1 MNEKPSALV
10 IGDVMLD
17 RRIEG
22 QMTRVSPEA
31 PAPII
36 RQEHIVESPGGA
48 GNVARNVAT
57 LGGNVKVLG
66 VVGHNDYGANA
77 LAHLLAAA
85 GVSCC
90 LPHGPE
96 GSRTITKTR
105 IGAAGQYL
113 VRVDEE
119 DDQLS
124 NDEAIIKG
132 MDHILYE
139 GTLTKLVC
147 VADYDK
153 GTMTEPVIQHLIR
166 RCIELEIPVFVD
178 CRPNKTDFYHG
189 VELLKPNFHEATETL
204 DDRGM
209 LHPGVIVGEPDSVVQ
224 ELRKLGGFGSVLL
237 TMGGNGCA
245 YYDPQDGKIHS
256 FQANQQ
262 QVYDVCGAGDTVM
275 AAMAVGYLEGMPFR
289 DCVMFSMFAAGLVVR
304 HHGVVPA
311 YRDAVDEF
319 RYEAGGWL
327 EKAMSEAVFMRFVAR
342 RKRKDQIIVL
352 TNGCFDGLHAGHIE
366 MLCNAKRQGDVLVV
380 AYNDNESLVACK
392 GDSRP
397 IVPDGL
403 RATHLA
409 QLACVDAVFRFDGD
423 MEGLVRRIK
432 PDVLVKG
439 EDSARAGVIPGAD
452 YVASHGGR
460 LYLAPVDFDLS
471 SSRLCP
477 QIPVDQAARS

>member
-1 MNEKPSALV
+1 MSEKPSVLV

-22 QMTRVSPEA
+22 QMTRISLEA

-57 LGGNVKVLG
+57 LGCDVQVLG

-77 LAHLLAAA
+77 LTHLLGAA
-85 GVSCC
+85 GVGCC

-96 GSRTITKTR
+96 GSCTVTKTR
-105 IGAAGQYL
+105 IGAAGQYI

-119 DDQLS
+119 AGQLS
-124 NDEAIIKG
+124 NDAEIIQG
-132 MDHILYE
+132 MDHVLHE
-139 GTLTKLVC
+139 GTSTKLIC

-153 GTMTEPVIQHLIR
+153 GTMTEPVARHLIER
-166 RCIELEIPVFVD
+166 SVELKIPVFVD

-189 VELLKPNFHEATETL
+189 VELLKPNIREAQAML
-204 DDRGM
+204 DDWGR
-209 LHPGVIVGEPDSVVQ
+209 LHPGVIVGEPDTLVQ

-237 TMGGNGCA
+237 TMGGDGCA
-245 YYDPQDGKIHS
+245 YYDPQDEKIHN
-256 FQANQQ
+256 FQGSQQ
-262 QVYDVCGAGDTVM
+262 QIYDVCGAGDTVM
-275 AAMAVGYLEGMPFR
+275 AAMAVGYVEGVSFHE
-289 DCVMFSMFAAGLVVR
+289 CVQFSMYAAGLVVR

-319 RYEAGGWL
+319 RYEACGWAA
-327 EKAMSEAVFMRFVAR
+327 KAMSEADAMAFVAR
-342 RKRKDQIIVL
+342 RKRKDQVIVL
-352 TNGCFDGLHAGHIE
+352 TNGCFDGVHAGHIE
-366 MLCNAKRQGDVLVV
+366 TLRHAKRQGHALVV
-380 AYNDNESLVACK
+380 AYNDDESLRACK
-392 GDSRP
+392 GESRP
-397 IVPDGL
+397 LVPDSF
-403 RATHLA
+403 RASHLA

-423 MEGLVRRIK
+423 MEGVVRRFK

-439 EDSARAGVIPGAD
+439 EDSAAAGAIPGAD
-452 YVASHGGR
+452 YVAAHGGR
-460 LYLAPVDFDLS
+460 VSLAPVTLNLS

-477 QIPVDQAARS
+477 QTPVDLNDQS